1 MQHRAAALLPEPV
14 VCCASKESLT
24 FKRKKM
30 NMSKSL
36 KLIGVSMLL
45 VAGLA
50 ACDKQKPGPA
60 ETAGKNI
67 DQTMDQAGQ
76 KIGDTADKVGA
87 KIGEQTGKAGVAIE
101 DTEITAKIK
110 AAFMAESGL
119 KTLQISVD
127 TVKGVVTLT
136 GSVDTQ
142 THSDMAK
149 TMAGAVSGVIKVNNQ
164 LVAKSRK

>member
-1 MQHRAAALLPEPV
+1 
-14 VCCASKESLT
+14 
-24 FKRKKM
+24 M
-30 NMSKSL
+30 NMSESL
-36 KLIGVSMLL
+36 KLIGISMLL

-67 DQTMDQAGQ
+67 DRTVDQAGQ
-76 KIGDTADKVGA
+76 KIGETADKVGA
-87 KIGEQTGKAGVAIE
+87 KIGEQTEKAGVAIE
-101 DTEITAKIK
+101 DTEITTKIK

-142 THSDMAK
+142 SHSDMAK
-149 TMAGAVSGVIKVNNQ
+149 AMAGAVSGVSKVNNQ
-164 LVAKSRK
+164 LVARSRK